1 MLMYKHHVYVA
12 NVGDSRAYHYSPHK
26 GIQPVTV
33 DHTLA
38 ANLVDAHLFTPEDVY
53 KSAKRKQFYR
63 ILGQASSVRVDLSQ
77 HVVEVNDLILLCTNG
92 LWHMLQDDKLAEI
105 LAQGGDPQ
113 KLARTLVDAANLAGG
128 EGNVSAVVVKVQ

>member
-1 MLMYKHHVYVA
+1 MVNRGGTTGKLGHLPLQRRLRDQYGEHA
-12 NVGDSRAYHYSPHK
+12 DG
-26 GIQPVTV
+26 
-33 DHTLA
+33 
-38 ANLVDAHLFTPEDVY
+38 DAHLFPPEDVY

-63 ILGQASSVRVDLSQ
+63 ILGQASSMRVDLSQ
-77 HVVEVNDLILLCTNG
+77 HTVEVNDLILLCTNG